1 MRPIQYIQLASSA
14 LLITLLTA
22 CQTTIPLDLGDNT
35 PRIVINAIATVQQ
48 GIDISLSQSKPTGV
62 ASPRVEVN
70 YQYDHPD
77 YPYRMTLQVND
88 QLVPISEVKQY
99 KPQAGDRIAISVE
112 KAGLKTASAT
122 TTVPAQPTV
131 GIIAVKKLDKT
142 HRAPYAYNMPGRIDM
157 PDGRYVE
164 VQDYELSIPLQ
175 GITKDSYYRII
186 AEEQAVDPEREF
198 QESPYAWSQ
207 EKIDDPRM
215 TQFGNGDLIFES
227 RRGRAMNLLAG
238 SNVSASDCTLKTTL
252 SFATKVCKADGSTD
266 DERTAKGISEYVALR
281 VTVYAI
287 TGDLYHYW
295 QTVTSDRYNSMSE
308 TGLSEPILIYN
319 NIHDGLGIL
328 GSMAAS
334 QRQDLKVK
342 TR

>member
-35 PRIVINAIATVQQ
+35 PRIVINAIATAQQ

-62 ASPRVEVN
+62 ASPKVEVN
-70 YQYDHPD
+70 YNYDHPD
-77 YPYRMTLQVND
+77 CPYRITLQVND

-131 GIIAVKKLDKT
+131 GVIAVKKLDKT

-186 AEEQAVDPEREF
+186 VEKQAVMRGEGI
-198 QESPYAWSQ
+198 QQ
-207 EKIDDPRM
+207 EKYRWTQEQMQDPSLAK
-215 TQFGNGDLIFES
+215 FSSGDFIFES
-227 RRGRAMNLLAG
+227 SRGRAMNLLAG

-252 SFATKVCKADGSTD
+252 PFATRVCNADGSTD
-266 DERTAKGISEYVALR
+266 EAETTSNVSDYVALR

-308 TGLSEPILIYN
+308 TGLTEPILIYN
-319 NIHDGLGIL
+319 NIQDGLGIL
-328 GSMAAS
+328 GSMAAA
-334 QRQDLKVK
+334 QRQDLKIV
-342 TR
+342 TH

>member
-1 MRPIQYIQLASSA
+1 
-14 LLITLLTA
+14 
-22 CQTTIPLDLGDNT
+22 
-35 PRIVINAIATVQQ
+35 
-48 GIDISLSQSKPTGV
+48 
-62 ASPRVEVN
+62 
-70 YQYDHPD
+70 
-77 YPYRMTLQVND
+77 
-88 QLVPISEVKQY
+88 
-99 KPQAGDRIAISVE
+99 
-112 KAGLKTASAT
+112 
-122 TTVPAQPTV
+122 
-131 GIIAVKKLDKT
+131 
-142 HRAPYAYNMPGRIDM
+142 M

-186 AEEQAVDPEREF
+186 VEKQAVDPEREF

-227 RRGRAMNLLAG
+227 SRGRVMNLLAG

-252 SFATKVCKADGSTD
+252 SFATRVCKADGSTD

-295 QTVTSDRYNSMSE
+295 QTVTAKRYNGLGN
-308 TGLSEPILIYN
+308 TGISEPNLIYN

-328 GSMAAS
+328 GSMATS
-334 QRQDLKVK
+334 LRQDLKII

>member
-1 MRPIQYIQLASSA
+1 MRPIQYIQLASGT

-35 PRIVINAIATVQQ
+35 PRIVINAIATAQQ

-62 ASPRVEVN
+62 ASPKVEVN
-70 YQYDHPD
+70 YNYDHPD
-77 YPYRMTLQVND
+77 CPYRMTLQVND
-88 QLVPISEVKQY
+88 QLVPLREVAQY
-99 KPQAGDRIAISVE
+99 KPQTGDRIAISV
-112 KAGLKTASAT
+112 KKPGLKVASAVT
-122 TTVPAQPTV
+122 IVPAQPKL
-131 GIIAVKKLDKT
+131 GAVEVKTLDKSRRT
-142 HRAPYAYNMPGRIDM
+142 SWVSNASNVRLQKGQYL
-157 PDGRYVE
+157 E
-164 VQDYELSIPLQ
+164 VQNYELSIPLQ

-186 AEEQAVDPEREF
+186 VEHQPVMRGEGIQPEGYRWTQEQMQDPSLAKF
-198 QESPYAWSQ
+198 SS
-207 EKIDDPRM
+207 
-215 TQFGNGDLIFES
+215 GDFIFES
-227 RRGRAMNLLAG
+227 SRGRAMNLLAG
-238 SNVSASDCTLKTTL
+238 SNASASDCTLKTTL
-252 SFATKVCKADGSTD
+252 PFATRVCNADGSTD

-308 TGLSEPILIYN
+308 TSLSEPILIYN

-328 GSMAAS
+328 GSMATS
-334 QRQDLKVK
+334 LRQDLKII

>member
-35 PRIVINAIATVQQ
+35 PRIVINAIATAQQ

-62 ASPRVEVN
+62 ASPKVEVN

-77 YPYRMTLQVND
+77 CPYRMTLQVND

-112 KAGLKTASAT
+112 KARLKTASAT

-131 GIIAVKKLDKT
+131 GVIAVKKLDKT

-164 VQDYELSIPLQ
+164 VQDLS
-175 GITKDSYYRII
+175 
-186 AEEQAVDPEREF
+186 
-198 QESPYAWSQ
+198 
-207 EKIDDPRM
+207 
-215 TQFGNGDLIFES
+215 LIH
-227 RRGRAMNLLAG
+227 
-238 SNVSASDCTLKTTL
+238 
-252 SFATKVCKADGSTD
+252 
-266 DERTAKGISEYVALR
+266 ISE
-281 VTVYAI
+281 
-287 TGDLYHYW
+287 
-295 QTVTSDRYNSMSE
+295 
-308 TGLSEPILIYN
+308 P
-319 NIHDGLGIL
+319 
-328 GSMAAS
+328 
-334 QRQDLKVK
+334 
-342 TR
+342 TRPY